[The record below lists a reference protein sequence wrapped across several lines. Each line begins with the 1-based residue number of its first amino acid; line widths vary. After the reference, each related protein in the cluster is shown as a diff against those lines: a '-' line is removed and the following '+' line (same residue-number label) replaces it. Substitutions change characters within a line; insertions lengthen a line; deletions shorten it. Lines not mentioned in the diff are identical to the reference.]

1 MVFIYK
7 VYINKKNLDLY
18 VGLIY
23 FKVMY
28 GVFINIVIILGGY
41 YLIWLG
47 IFVIN
52 KIVGG
57 VFVLFEFGGLNF
69 FCYLGIWNLLYLL
82 ICWKFFFYL

>member
-28 GVFINIVIILGGY
+28 GVFIKIVIILGGY
-41 YLIWLG
+41 YLI
-47 IFVIN
+47 
-52 KIVGG
+52 
-57 VFVLFEFGGLNF
+57 
-69 FCYLGIWNLLYLL
+69 
-82 ICWKFFFYL
+82 